1 MANEAH
7 IRIDEGIKRGPKKRY
22 KHRPPIARDD
32 SGRFLDAV
40 PPELNPDEVL
50 QLYLNKPKTSQI
62 AKEVGIRRPTL
73 IRWLREQRPEQWKL
87 VQVIR
92 ALTKKE
98 DGDEGIEDANDALML
113 ARARE
118 LVKSAQWD
126 LERLDS
132 GNYGQKQELTVQV
145 NHRLIVKDALGDSAL
160 ELFKNVRG
168 VALAH
173 DQQVIDLPGDKLQ
186 QTSQSDQSGLKD

>member
-1 MANEAH
+1 MAEH
-7 IRIDEGIKRGPKKRY
+7 IRIDDGIKRGPKKRY

-32 SGRFLDAV
+32 SGRFLDAI
-40 PPELNPDEVL
+40 PPDLDPDHVL
-50 QLYLNKPKTSQI
+50 QLYLNTPKTSQI
-62 AKEVGIRRPTL
+62 AKELGIRRPTL
-73 IRWLREQRPEQWKL
+73 IRWIREQRPEQWKL

-98 DGDEGIEDANDALML
+98 DGDEGILEADDALML

-132 GNYGQKQELTVQV
+132 SNYGPKQEVTLQV
-145 NHRLIVKDALGDSAL
+145 NHRLIVKDALADRAL
-160 ELFKNVRG
+160 ELFKHARG
-168 VALAH
+168 IADA
-173 DQQVIDLPGDKLQ
+173 QPNKIIDLEPDAEQ
-186 QTSQSDQSGLKD
+186 QPIKPNP